1 MHKKNKKSK
10 SSSKRYNKEKIFNNI
25 YNNYFNK
32 NQNEILPLV
41 QKENNGKRIRSEAN
55 NFNSFRN
62 NNKAIKKNDN
72 NPSINYP
79 ITSEFIVKKEDVRKI
94 SERLYTFKRPFNQNI
109 IKNNNEPKL
118 KRISSGNKILKYYKN
133 FQNYYRKES
142 TDNLIK
148 RKDELGNKNEEKEIK
163 IKKLEEDN
171 HNNKEDEKYGKKVL
185 LKETEG
191 LKQEK
196 INIEK
201 ENDLKNQKDPNKIK
215 SLKEKLSEIGKENKE
230 LKENQ
235 EKINLLKKENA
246 TREQSEI
253 EEKEKVY
260 IKDSFNKKIK
270 LKYSYNPKNSS
281 FEEIERKKFNQSMEL
296 ANSRYPQNI
305 INLEN
310 ENDVN
315 HLLNNENSSINRLM
329 NNKKENHFLSQSEK
343 EAYPNISKLK
353 YIKNILINVN
363 EKNRIE
369 NTQKKKDELKYYFNN
384 RTTRNAQEH
393 KDNDNILNLREK
405 RGFFLDNKNLDK
417 KDEKVPLK
425 ENNCT
430 NFKELNSYEMDEKIE
445 NGLAEDIKKDE
456 EKDLNLVFNL
466 ENDKIND
473 KKKKETAERYKLDKT
488 EDEKTKKINNILEN
502 INNNKDKSEENAKN
516 VILKKESEKNNEEL
530 KLNEKE
536 IERLEKEKSDL
547 MLKNKELNKENEK
560 MKQKLQDNNN
570 LILKNE
576 EEKEIIKK
584 AFEKQNNDLEN
595 IKKKI

>member
-1 MHKKNKKSK
+1 
-10 SSSKRYNKEKIFNNI
+10 
-25 YNNYFNK
+25 
-32 NQNEILPLV
+32 
-41 QKENNGKRIRSEAN
+41 
-55 NFNSFRN
+55 
-62 NNKAIKKNDN
+62 
-72 NPSINYP
+72 
-79 ITSEFIVKKEDVRKI
+79 
-94 SERLYTFKRPFNQNI
+94 
-109 IKNNNEPKL
+109 
-118 KRISSGNKILKYYKN
+118 
-133 FQNYYRKES
+133 
-142 TDNLIK
+142 
-148 RKDELGNKNEEKEIK
+148 
-163 IKKLEEDN
+163 
-171 HNNKEDEKYGKKVL
+171 
-185 LKETEG
+185 
-191 LKQEK
+191 
-196 INIEK
+196 
-201 ENDLKNQKDPNKIK
+201 
-215 SLKEKLSEIGKENKE
+215 
-230 LKENQ
+230 
-235 EKINLLKKENA
+235 
-246 TREQSEI
+246 
-253 EEKEKVY
+253 
-260 IKDSFNKKIK
+260 
-270 LKYSYNPKNSS
+270 
-281 FEEIERKKFNQSMEL
+281 MEL

-369 NTQKKKDELKYYFNN
+369 NTQKKKDELKSYFNN
-384 RTTRNAQEH
+384 KTTRNVQEH
-393 KDNDNILNLREK
+393 KNNDNILNLREK